1 MFYSAAFFRIKFKA
15 VHTEFWIVSSGQGMF
30 YSSIHGFS
38 FLRRHDKKRSFV
50 SNYCGASQKLV
61 TKLFC
66 LLFTVCPS
74 FFILSV
80 YKKLYIVWFMAVLFF
95 IYKEDF
101 CHCLFI
107 YYICVI
113 SIWTCFVLLYSCVS
127 DFCSFSCFS
136 LSFSFLYQQPLLLS
150 FVSVFIVFFI
160 LTVFFCLRVSPLR
173 FVFVLPVYII
183 YDTVILF
190 YGCRSFHWLSLF
202 SVLYIGFLF
211 VPFIFSPLFFVFLP
225 FLVCSFSVPFLFF
238 FFLVCFAVFFFGLS
252 FFF

>member
-80 YKKLYIVWFMAVLFF
+80 YKKLYTVWFMAVLFF

-136 LSFSFLYQQPLLLS
+136 LSFSFSFLVFFAVFFLWPVLLFSPSFFFLS
-150 FVSVFIVFFI
+150 FSLFLSFSFSFFI
-160 LTVFFCLRVSPLR
+160 SFS
-173 FVFVLPVYII
+173 FV
-183 YDTVILF
+183 
-190 YGCRSFHWLSLF
+190 C
-202 SVLYIGFLF
+202 
-211 VPFIFSPLFFVFLP
+211 FFVFLSCFRAV
-225 FLVCSFSVPFLFF
+225 FLDLCQFSIKLPLFF
-238 FFLVCFAVFFFGLS
+238 EFFLKIIWFVSLKSLPLHPLSGLKPW
-252 FFF
+252 

>member
-136 LSFSFLYQQPLLLS
+136 LSFSFSFLVSFFCRISFSFS
-150 FVSVFIVFFI
+150 FV
-160 LTVFFCLRVSPLR
+160 C
-173 FVFVLPVYII
+173 
-183 YDTVILF
+183 
-190 YGCRSFHWLSLF
+190 
-202 SVLYIGFLF
+202 
-211 VPFIFSPLFFVFLP
+211 FFVFLSCFCAV
-225 FLVCSFSVPFLFF
+225 FLDLRQFSIKLPLFF
-238 FFLVCFAVFFFGLS
+238 EFFLKIIWFVSLKSLPLHPLSGLKPW
-252 FFF
+252 

>member
-80 YKKLYIVWFMAVLFF
+80 YKKLYTVWFMAALYF
-95 IYKEDF
+95 IYKKD
-101 CHCLFI
+101 CSHCLFI

-136 LSFSFLYQQPLLLS
+136 LSFSFS
-150 FVSVFIVFFI
+150 
-160 LTVFFCLRVSPLR
+160 
-173 FVFVLPVYII
+173 
-183 YDTVILF
+183 
-190 YGCRSFHWLSLF
+190 
-202 SVLYIGFLF
+202 
-211 VPFIFSPLFFVFLP
+211 
-225 FLVCSFSVPFLFF
+225 FLVF
-238 FFLVCFAVFFFGLS
+238 FAVFFLWPVFPLLTLS
-252 FFF
+252 FFSLLPSFFFLSYFIFLFICLFFCVFVLFLCCFP

>member
-136 LSFSFLYQQPLLLS
+136 LSFSFS
-150 FVSVFIVFFI
+150 
-160 LTVFFCLRVSPLR
+160 
-173 FVFVLPVYII
+173 
-183 YDTVILF
+183 
-190 YGCRSFHWLSLF
+190 
-202 SVLYIGFLF
+202 
-211 VPFIFSPLFFVFLP
+211 
-225 FLVCSFSVPFLFF
+225 FLVF
-238 FFLVCFAVFFFGLS
+238 FAVFFLWPVFPLLTLS
-252 FFF
+252 FFSLLPSFFFLSYFIFLFICLFFCVFVLFLCCFP